1 MTEKLEDRCKRL
13 IVQREYKECEKKLGE
28 AMLQNPHSAIPH
40 NLMGILMEKERNH
53 VLAMKHFRAAY
64 ALDPTYIPA
73 RYNMEQYGT
82 MYPSGRCAY
91 TEKDCPIQNDP
102 QFNRI
107 REVPHFKCSEHE
119 AGDFLVSDGEQ
130 APSDTLQSSY
140 SVMSK

>member
-1 MTEKLEDRCKRL
+1 MAEKLEDRCKML
-13 IVQREYKECEKKLGE
+13 IVQHEYKKCEKKLGE

-82 MYPSGRCAY
+82 MYPSGKCAY
-91 TEKDCPIQNDP
+91 TEEDCPVQNDP
-102 QFNRI
+102 QFQI
-107 REVPHFKCSEHE
+107 VYDEHHV
-119 AGDFLVSDGEQ
+119 GHLVR
-130 APSDTLQSSY
+130 
-140 SVMSK
+140 K